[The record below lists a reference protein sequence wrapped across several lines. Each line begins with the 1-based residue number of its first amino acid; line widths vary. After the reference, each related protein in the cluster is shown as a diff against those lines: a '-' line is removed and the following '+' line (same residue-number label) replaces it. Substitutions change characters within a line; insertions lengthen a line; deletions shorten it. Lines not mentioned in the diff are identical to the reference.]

1 MVISNFFYDLSNITE
16 LNELIYKNNI
26 TDLNILNK
34 HSSYFNKETYQVIR
48 YNKDILSQNLIATY
62 GLCRSIILNK
72 NNRIISFSPPKS
84 IPSEEFITKY
94 KATDENIIAEEF
106 IEGTMMNVFW
116 NTEGDIWEI
125 STRNNVGAETKFYQD
140 GNNKTFRT
148 MFLEALSECNLKLE
162 DLTKEL
168 CYSFVLQHPENRIV
182 VPFYKPQLY
191 LIGAYFIIQGKTS
204 DLLIVHP
211 CIMSELKQ
219 SIVFKN
225 TTIKFPE
232 IYCIGNYSSL
242 IEKYASMNTPYYIMG
257 VVLYNLQTGE
267 RCKIRNPVYEQVRQL
282 KGNQPK
288 LQYQYLV
295 LRQKNRV
302 QEYLKYYPESKKFFS
317 QFRDQLHLFTKTL
330 LSNYISCFIKKE
342 KSLLEYTEQYKIHM
356 FQLHQLYLNE
366 YREKKLFIN
375 LTIVINYINNLHP
388 SQQMFSLNFP
398 MRKRFIDIKTME
410 PIAENVNINNINNIN
425 NG

>member
-1 MVISNFFYDLSNITE
+1 MVISDFFYDLANITE
-16 LNELIYKNNI
+16 LNDLIYRDNI
-26 TDLNILNK
+26 SELNILNK
-34 HSSYFNKETYQVIR
+34 HLSHSSIHNKTYQVIR
-48 YNKDILSQNLIATY
+48 YNKHILNQNLIPTY

-72 NNRIISFSPPKS
+72 KNRIVSFSPPKS
-84 IPSEEFITKY
+84 IPSEDFITKY
-94 KATDENIIAEEF
+94 NETDENIIAEEF
-106 IEGTMMNVFW
+106 IEGTMINVFW
-116 NTEGDIWEI
+116 DPDGDNWEF
-125 STRNNVGAETKFYQD
+125 STRNTVGAENKFYQD
-140 GNNKTFRT
+140 GSGNEKTFRT
-148 MFLEALSECNLKLE
+148 MFLEALEISNLKLD

-211 CIMSELKQ
+211 CIMAQLKE
-219 SIVFKN
+219 SIVWKS

-232 IYCIGNYSSL
+232 TYSFTDYSLL

-257 VVLYNLQTGE
+257 VVLFNLKTGE

-295 LRQKNRV
+295 LRQQDRV
-302 QEYLKYYPESKKFFS
+302 TEYLKYYPETKQLFS
-317 QFRDQLHLFTKTL
+317 EFRDQLHLFTKTL

-342 KSLLEYTEQYKIHM
+342 KTLLEYPEQYRTHM
-356 FQLHQLYLNE
+356 FHLHQLYLNE

-375 LTIVINYINNLHP
+375 LTVVINYVNNLHP
-388 SQQMFSLNFP
+388 SQQMFSLNYP
-398 MRKRFIDIKTME
+398 MRKRYIDLKNNE
-410 PIAENVNINNINNIN
+410 PIVNIEKLE
-425 NG
+425 